1 MEFWKEH
8 TKLRVVLMAVLL
20 VAGLVMIIGGWK
32 LTGQMAGLLW
42 MLLGLA
48 ALLAA
53 LGIYNKP
60 FEEPKKK
67 K

>member
-1 MEFWKEH
+1 
-8 TKLRVVLMAVLL
+8 MAVLF
-20 VAGLVMIIGGWK
+20 VAGIAMILGGWK
-32 LTGQMAGLLW
+32 LTGQMKGLLW

>member
-8 TKLRVVLMAVLL
+8 TRLRIVLMAVLFA
-20 VAGLVMIIGGWK
+20 AGIAMILGGWK
-32 LTGQMAGLLW
+32 LTGQMKGLLW